1 MSVSVGKTSIEDDV
15 DYPERRRRIEAQS
28 LPLNLGHLLDASAAD
43 ANDRVVLNFFEAG
56 EQLTYRQ
63 LLQRVNKLANGL
75 LARGMGK
82 GTHVGVMLPN
92 IAAFPIS
99 WLALARI
106 GAVMVPINT
115 AYTRRELEFVL
126 ATGDVSC
133 LIAHESC
140 MATVREAQSGKLP
153 DDRVFVVGAAQGG
166 SQSWEGIGETQPDS
180 TPPGAH
186 EVRLSD
192 PLNIQ
197 FTSGTTGFPKG
208 ALLSQEY
215 WLVIGKQAAFR
226 DGQAYQ
232 RLLASTP
239 FFYMDPQ
246 WQLVMAM
253 YHRATLYVA
262 KRQSASRYM
271 QWVREHRIQFGLL
284 PEIVMKQPPSV
295 LDTQN
300 EVIRMNVYGVSK
312 QLHAAIEQRF
322 NLAAREAYGMTEIG
336 SALCAPLEAA
346 DTVGTGSCGVVAP
359 FREVRIV
366 DEDGAPVATGEVG
379 ELQVRGRGILQS
391 YYKNPE
397 ATAAALRDGWFRT
410 GDLFRQDERG
420 YFYIVGRI
428 KDMIRRAGENV
439 SAREVEAVIV
449 SVPEV
454 AEAAVVPVKDELR
467 GEEIKAYIVL
477 RAQTDAA
484 EVLPRLIEHCQ
495 SSLAAFKVPR
505 YFAFLETLPKTASEK
520 IAKAQLIQQ
529 SQSMQQPSYDRVAS
543 AWI

>member
-1 MSVSVGKTSIEDDV
+1 MGRMSIEADV

-28 LPLNLGHLLDASAAD
+28 LPLNLGQLLDAAAAD
-43 ANDRVVLNFFEAG
+43 AIDRVVLNFFEAG
-56 EQLTYRQ
+56 EQLTYGQ
-63 LLQRVNKLANGL
+63 LQQRVNKLANGL
-75 LARGMGK
+75 LARGIGK

-115 AYTRRELEFVL
+115 AYTPRELKFVL

-140 MATVREAQSGKLP
+140 MEIVREANAGGLP
-153 DDRVFVVGAAQGG
+153 EDRVFVVGAAQGG
-166 SQSWEGIGETQPDS
+166 SQAWEGIGEAQPDG
-180 TPPGAH
+180 TPPGAY

-208 ALLSQEY
+208 ATLSQEY

-226 DGQAYQ
+226 DGKAYQ

-262 KRQSASRYM
+262 RRQSASRYM

-284 PEIVMKQPPSV
+284 PEVVMKQPPSP
-295 LDTQN
+295 LDAQN

-346 DTVGTGSCGVVAP
+346 DTVGSGSCGVVAP

-366 DEDGAPVATGEVG
+366 DEDRAPVASGEVG
-379 ELQVRGRGILQS
+379 ELQVRGRGILQC

-439 SAREVEAVIV
+439 SAREVEAVIIAA
-449 SVPEV
+449 PEV
-454 AEAAVVPVKDELR
+454 AEAAVVPVKDEVR

-477 RAQTDAA
+477 RAQKTDAA

-495 SSLAAFKVPR
+495 RSLAAFKVPR
-505 YFAFLETLPKTASEK
+505 YFAFVEALPKTVSEK
-520 IAKAQLIQQ
+520 VAKAQLIQQ
-529 SQSMQQPSYDRVAS
+529 SQSLQQRSYDRVAS